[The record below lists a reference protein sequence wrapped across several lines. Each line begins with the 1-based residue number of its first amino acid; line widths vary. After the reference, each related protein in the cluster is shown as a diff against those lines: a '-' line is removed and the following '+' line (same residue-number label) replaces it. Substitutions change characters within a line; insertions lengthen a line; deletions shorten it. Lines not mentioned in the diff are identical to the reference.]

1 MRSLDAQSLRG
12 SLAFTGALGTA
23 CKDWRK
29 ALLLDPSTQDLE
41 QKGTAFDNRSLS
53 LGLCNTSAFVF
64 FFFF

>member
-29 ALLLDPSTQDLE
+29 ALLLDPRRLE